1 MLRDTSKNQHTSLK
15 IFNDNRNNII
25 ETSIESQLVTG
36 MIKKVQF
43 TQLILPTRVLWSETL
58 NPTRRRRLN
67 DIG

>member
-1 MLRDTSKNQHTSLK
+1 
-15 IFNDNRNNII
+15 NII